1 MTTALAAQSEKL
13 MVKTFAC
20 SFTATNADARSGISS
35 VVAQLRS
42 LGIPAARADEVQIA
56 LTEAV
61 NNVVEHAYASTA
73 PGDVRIKVELSPNQL
88 WISIQDAGAPFPNGQ
103 LPEGKPADI
112 NVPVK
117 NLPEGGF
124 GWFLIR
130 ELASQVQYKRSEGSN
145 NLSLCFEI
153 QVTSPSAEA

>member
-1 MTTALAAQSEKL
+1 

-20 SFTATNADARSGISS
+20 SFTATNLDARRGIQS
-35 VVAQLRS
+35 VVSKLRS
-42 LGIPAARADEVQIA
+42 LGVPGARVDEVQIA

-61 NNVVEHAYASTA
+61 NNVVEHAYEESA
-73 PGDVRIKVELSPNQL
+73 PGDVRIRGELSPERL
-88 WISIQDAGAPFPNGQ
+88 WISIQDAGSPFPKGE

-112 NVPVK
+112 SVPTDS
-117 NLPEGGF
+117 LPEGGF

-130 ELASQVQYKRSEGSN
+130 ELASQVQYERSEGNN

-153 QVTSPSAEA
+153 QVISPSPDA

>member
-1 MTTALAAQSEKL
+1 
-13 MVKTFAC
+13 MVKTIAC
-20 SFTATNADARSGISS
+20 SFTATNLDARSGIAS
-35 VVAQLRS
+35 VVDRLRT

-61 NNVVEHAYASTA
+61 NNVVEHAYPDAA
-73 PGDVRIKVELSPNQL
+73 PGDVRIKAELSPERL
-88 WISIQDAGAPFPNGQ
+88 WISIQDAGAPYPNGQ
-103 LPEGKPADI
+103 LPEGNPADV
-112 NVPVK
+112 NVPVQ

-130 ELASQVQYKRSEGSN
+130 ELANNVQYERSEGNN

-153 QVTSPSAEA
+153 QVTSPSAGP

>member
-1 MTTALAAQSEKL
+1 

-20 SFTATNADARSGISS
+20 SFTATNTDARSSISS
-35 VVAQLRS
+35 VVARLRT
-42 LGIPAARADEVQIA
+42 LGIPSARADEVQIA

-61 NNVVEHAYASTA
+61 NNVVEHAYADAT
-73 PGDVRIKVELSPNQL
+73 PGDVRIKAELTHDRL
-88 WISIQDAGAPFPNGQ
+88 WISIQDAGSPFPNGQ
-103 LPEGKPADI
+103 LPEGKPADV

-117 NLPEGGF
+117 SLPEGGF

-130 ELASQVQYKRSEGSN
+130 ELASQVQYERSEGSN
-145 NLSLCFEI
+145 NLTLCFEI

>member
-1 MTTALAAQSEKL
+1 

-20 SFTATNADARSGISS
+20 SFTATNLDARQGIQS
-35 VVAQLRS
+35 VVSKLRS
-42 LGIPAARADEVQIA
+42 LGVPGARVDEVQIA

-61 NNVVEHAYASTA
+61 NNVVEHAYEDRP
-73 PGDVRIKVELSPNQL
+73 PGDVRIRGELFPERL
-88 WISIQDAGAPFPNGQ
+88 WISIQDAGSPFPKGE

-112 NVPVK
+112 SGPADS
-117 NLPEGGF
+117 LPEGGF

-130 ELASQVQYKRSEGSN
+130 ELASQVQYERSEGNN

-153 QVTSPSAEA
+153 QVTSPSANS

>member
-1 MTTALAAQSEKL
+1 
-13 MVKTFAC
+13 MVRTFAC
-20 SFTATNADARSGISS
+20 SFTATNLDARSGVSS
-35 VVAQLRS
+35 VVDRLRT

-61 NNVVEHAYASTA
+61 NNVVEHAYAEND
-73 PGDVRIKVELSPNQL
+73 PGDVRIQAKLSPEHL
-88 WISIQDAGAPFPNGQ
+88 WVSIQDAGAPYPNGE
-103 LPEGKPADI
+103 LPEGKPADV
-112 NVPVK
+112 NVPAK

-130 ELASQVQYKRSEGSN
+130 ELASQVQYERSEGSN
-145 NLSLCFEI
+145 NLTLCFEI

>member
-1 MTTALAAQSEKL
+1 

-20 SFTATNADARSGISS
+20 SFTATNLDARSGISS
-35 VVAQLRS
+35 VVARLRT
-42 LGIPAARADEVQIA
+42 LGVPAARVDEVQIA

-61 NNVVEHAYASTA
+61 NNVVEHAYADAA
-73 PGDVRIKVELSPNQL
+73 PGDVRIKAELSPERL

-103 LPEGKPADI
+103 LPEGKPADVD
-112 NVPVK
+112 VPVK

-130 ELASQVQYKRSEGSN
+130 ELASQVQYERSGGSN

-153 QVTSPSAEA
+153 QVTSPPAQA